1 MRKKGLIYKLLLTF
15 SSITATVMIL
25 VGMFLST
32 LINREYSRQES
43 EKAAKYIE
51 IVEEA
56 TSEFLNKNN
65 EVGYEDLKNTMKIIK
80 VSVDMDSIIVDNQ
93 GYVYAVSDER
103 LDYLKYSKLDIE
115 NEDMESLK
123 SGHMLQ
129 HNFIRKDDEVKGRAY
144 LKPLFSN
151 NNFNGLIIL
160 TKPISSVNTSNLY
173 TIIWLSVLN
182 AVILS
187 SIVAYYFA
195 KKILIKPLSE
205 INNAAKKLAQGEV
218 EKRVYIDSQD
228 EIGDLAESFNIMAE
242 SLEKVD
248 TVRREFISNVSHEIR
263 SPITSIKG
271 FITGIID
278 GVIPRD
284 RENYYLNIVNDEVS
298 RLSRLVTDLLDISS
312 MESGKFNLNI
322 IKMDINEIIT
332 LCTLNLEGKIKEK
345 NIKVDVIFNK
355 NHEYCLG
362 DRDRIIQVVT
372 NILENAIKYGKEQG
386 GRIQIETYAKGDHI
400 YVSIFNNGPN
410 IPREDINK
418 IWERFYKTDKSRTN
432 KVSTG
437 LGLSIVRLILTQH
450 NQDIWVNNIP
460 DKGVKFTFTLKREEK

>member
-15 SSITATVMIL
+15 SSITAAVMIL

-32 LINREYSRQES
+32 WINREYSRE
-43 EKAAKYIE
+43 ELERTARYIE

-80 VSVDMDSIIVDNQ
+80 VSVEMDSIIVDNQ

-103 LDYLKYSKLDIE
+103 LDYLKYSKLDIKDS
-115 NEDMESLK
+115 DMKLLK
-123 SGHMLQ
+123 SGEMLQ
-129 HNFIRKDDEVKGRAY
+129 HNFIRRDDEVKGTAY

-151 NNFNGLIIL
+151 NNFNGVIIL
-160 TKPISSVNTSNLY
+160 TKPISSVNASNLY
-173 TIIWLSVLN
+173 TIIWLSVLS

-271 FITGIID
+271 FVTGIID

-284 RENYYLNIVNDEVS
+284 KENYYLNIVNDEVS

-322 IKMDINEIIT
+322 IRMDINEIIT

-372 NILENAIKYGKEQG
+372 NILENAIKYGREQG

-432 KVSTG
+432 KISTG

-450 NQDIWVNNIP
+450 NQDIWVNNIQG
-460 DKGVKFTFTLKREEK
+460 KGVKFTFTLKREEK

>member
-15 SSITATVMIL
+15 SSITAAVMIL

-32 LINREYSRQES
+32 WINREYSRQES
-43 EKAAKYIE
+43 ERASKYIE
-51 IVEEA
+51 IIEEA

-65 EVGYEDLKNTMKIIK
+65 ELGYEDLKNTMKIIK
-80 VSVDMDSIIVDNQ
+80 VSVDMDSIIVDKQ
-93 GYVYAVSDER
+93 GYVYTVSDER
-103 LDYLKYSKLDIE
+103 LNYLKYSKLDIKDS
-115 NEDMESLK
+115 DMELLK
-123 SGHMLQ
+123 SGQTLQ
-129 HNFIRKDDEVKGRAY
+129 HNFIRRDDGIKGKAYFRA
-144 LKPLFSN
+144 LFSN
-151 NNFNGLIIL
+151 NNFNGVIIL
-160 TKPISSVNTSNLY
+160 TKPISSVNTSKLY
-173 TIIWLSVLN
+173 TIIWLSVLS

-187 SIVAYYFA
+187 SIVAYHFA

-271 FITGIID
+271 FVTGIID

-372 NILENAIKYGKEQG
+372 NILENAIKYGREQG
-386 GRIQIETYAKGDHI
+386 GRIQIETYAKGEHI

-432 KVSTG
+432 KISTG

>member
-1 MRKKGLIYKLLLTF
+1 
-15 SSITATVMIL
+15 
-25 VGMFLST
+25 
-32 LINREYSRQES
+32 
-43 EKAAKYIE
+43 
-51 IVEEA
+51 
-56 TSEFLNKNN
+56 
-65 EVGYEDLKNTMKIIK
+65 
-80 VSVDMDSIIVDNQ
+80 MDSIIVDNQ

-160 TKPISSVNTSNLY
+160 TKPISSVNASNLY

-355 NHEYCLG
+355 NHQYCLG

-386 GRIQIETYAKGDHI
+386 EEFKLKPMLREITYM
-400 YVSIFNNGPN
+400 
-410 IPREDINK
+410 
-418 IWERFYKTDKSRTN
+418 
-432 KVSTG
+432 
-437 LGLSIVRLILTQH
+437 
-450 NQDIWVNNIP
+450 
-460 DKGVKFTFTLKREEK
+460 

>member
-1 MRKKGLIYKLLLTF
+1 MRKTGLIYKLLLTF
-15 SSITATVMIL
+15 SSITAAVMIL

-32 LINREYSRQES
+32 WINREYYRQES
-43 EKAAKYIE
+43 ERAARYIE

-65 EVGYEDLKNTMKIIK
+65 ELGYEDLKNTMKIIK
-80 VSVDMDSIIVDNQ
+80 VSVDMDSIIVDKQ
-93 GYVYAVSDER
+93 GYVYSVSDER
-103 LDYLKYSKLDIE
+103 LDYLKYSKLDIKDS
-115 NEDMESLK
+115 DMKLLK
-123 SGHMLQ
+123 SGEMLQ
-129 HNFIRKDDEVKGRAY
+129 SDFIRKDDEVKGKAY

-151 NNFNGLIIL
+151 NNFNGVIIL

-173 TIIWLSVLN
+173 TIIWLSVLS

-322 IKMDINEIIT
+322 IEMDINEIIT
-332 LCTLNLEGKIKEK
+332 LCTLNLEGRIKEK
-345 NIKVDVIFNK
+345 NIKVDVIFNR

-372 NILENAIKYGKEQG
+372 NLLENAIKYGREQG

-432 KVSTG
+432 KISTG

-460 DKGVKFTFTLKREEK
+460 DKGVKFTFTLKRQEK

>member
-15 SSITATVMIL
+15 SSITAAVMIL

-43 EKAAKYIE
+43 ERAARYIE

-80 VSVDMDSIIVDNQ
+80 VSVEMDSIIVDKQ

-103 LDYLKYSKLDIE
+103 LDYLKYSKLDIKDS
-115 NEDMESLK
+115 DMKLLK
-123 SGHMLQ
+123 SGEMLQ
-129 HNFIRKDDEVKGRAY
+129 DNFIRKDDGVKGRAY

-151 NNFNGLIIL
+151 NNFNGVIIL
-160 TKPISSVNTSNLY
+160 TKPISSVSASNLY
-173 TIIWLSVLN
+173 TIIWLSVLI

-271 FITGIID
+271 FVTGIID

-372 NILENAIKYGKEQG
+372 NILENAIKYGREQG

-432 KVSTG
+432 KISTG

-450 NQDIWVNNIP
+450 NQDIWVNNIQG
-460 DKGVKFTFTLKREEK
+460 KGVKFTFTLKREEK

>member
-1 MRKKGLIYKLLLTF
+1 MRKTGLIYKLLLTF
-15 SSITATVMIL
+15 SSITAAVMIL

-32 LINREYSRQES
+32 WINREYYRQES
-43 EKAAKYIE
+43 ERAARYIE

-65 EVGYEDLKNTMKIIK
+65 ELGYEDLKNTMKIIK
-80 VSVDMDSIIVDNQ
+80 VSVDMDSIIVDKQ
-93 GYVYAVSDER
+93 GYVYSVSDER
-103 LDYLKYSKLDIE
+103 LDYLKYSKLDIKDS
-115 NEDMESLK
+115 DMKLLK
-123 SGHMLQ
+123 SGEMLQ
-129 HNFIRKDDEVKGRAY
+129 SDFIRKDDEVKGKAY

-151 NNFNGLIIL
+151 NNFNGVIIL

-173 TIIWLSVLN
+173 TIIWLSVLS

-271 FITGIID
+271 FVTGIID

-322 IKMDINEIIT
+322 IEMDINEIIT
-332 LCTLNLEGKIKEK
+332 LCTLNLEGRIKER
-345 NIKVDVIFNK
+345 NIKVDVIFNR

-372 NILENAIKYGKEQG
+372 NLLENAIKYGREQG

-432 KVSTG
+432 KISTG

-460 DKGVKFTFTLKREEK
+460 DKGVKFTFTLKRQEK